1 MLVCLYIRMSA
12 YTYVCIPGHA
22 LGTVH
27 KHLLALTPH
36 LIDDSNHRIYVARQV
51 LALCVFFF

>member
-1 MLVCLYIRMSA
+1 MSA